1 MKKQVWIFS
10 IVAITVLISFA
21 TGAAAPN
28 TFDAN
33 GDLCI
38 SGGTTPQEIGTPME
52 LWAGVGNEN
61 AGTLVG
67 YITFDS
73 ESVRINLTDL
83 DGDGIPDMYPWV
95 ATAVHIHFAE
105 NLDGIPQTPSN
116 NPKVGLFEYNIDDL
130 ELFEYIVE
138 ITDPFQS
145 EIVIPVD
152 FEAVGAIHVAVE
164 KDSSD
169 VDVLVEYL
177 LNNFNVGDMI
187 QPVNESCVPLTSCGA
202 VKPEEAL
209 TQCDIDR
216 AIAILTDDEWQE
228 SCYYCYG
235 RVNAL
240 LCAVN
245 DIQET
250 AWGDGKSGESFDGN
264 QWGTYFNYDE
274 TCGEQPEDDWSVVYQ
289 ENYSSNPG
297 WTTN

>member
-1 MKKQVWIFS
+1 MRHKVRILA
-10 IVAITVLISFA
+10 IVVVSALISFVCVQPRSLVEA
-21 TGAAAPN
+21 QEIGAN

-52 LWAGVGNEN
+52 LWAGVGNED

-83 DGDGIPDMYPWV
+83 DGDGVPDMYPWV

-105 NLDGIPQTPSN
+105 TVDGIPQTQSG
-116 NPKVGLFEYNIDDL
+116 NPKVGHFEYNIDDL

-152 FEAVGAIHVAVE
+152 FEAVGAIHLAVE
-164 KDSSD
+164 KYYRD
-169 VDVLVEYL
+169 VDVLVDYL
-177 LNNFNVGDMI
+177 LNNFHVGDMI
-187 QPVNESCVPLTSCGA
+187 QPVNESCVPLTSCGV

-209 TQCDIDR
+209 TLGDIQR
-216 AIAILTDDEWQE
+216 AISILTDDDL
-228 SCYYCYG
+228 SNALPYCWG
-235 RVNAL
+235 RVNAI
-240 LCAVN
+240 LCDVN
-245 DIQET
+245 ANGGNFIEET
-250 AWGDGKSGESFDGN
+250 AWGDGKSGEEFDGN

-274 TCGEQPEDDWSVVYQ
+274 TCVPE
-289 ENYSSNPG
+289 E
-297 WTTN
+297 

>member
-1 MKKQVWIFS
+1 MRDKVRILA
-10 IVAITVLISFA
+10 IVVVAALISFVCDQPRSLVEA
-21 TGAAAPN
+21 QEIGAN

-52 LWAGVGNEN
+52 LWAGVGNED

-83 DGDGIPDMYPWV
+83 DGDGVPDMYPWV

-116 NPKVGLFEYNIDDL
+116 NPKVGHFEYNIESLD
-130 ELFEYIVE
+130 LFEYIIE
-138 ITDPFQS
+138 IAEPFQS

-152 FEAVGAIHVAVE
+152 FEAVGAIHLAVE
-164 KDSSD
+164 Q
-169 VDVLVEYL
+169 VDVLVEYI
-177 LNNFNVGDMI
+177 LNNFSVGDMI
-187 QPVNESCVPLTSCGA
+187 QPVNESCVPLTSCGV

-209 TQCDIDR
+209 TLGDIQR
-216 AIAILTDDEWQE
+216 AISILTDDDL
-228 SCYYCYG
+228 SNALPYCWG
-235 RVNAL
+235 RVNAI
-240 LCAVN
+240 LCGVN

-250 AWGDGKSGESFDGN
+250 AWGDGKSGEEFDGN

-274 TCGEQPEDDWSVVYQ
+274 TCVE
-289 ENYSSNPG
+289 
-297 WTTN
+297 

>member
-1 MKKQVWIFS
+1 MINKVRILVIFV
-10 IVAITVLISFA
+10 VAALISFVYEQPRSLVEA
-21 TGAAAPN
+21 QEIGAN

-33 GDLCI
+33 GNLCI
-38 SGGTTPQEIGTPME
+38 SGGNTPQEIGTPME
-52 LWAGVGNEN
+52 LWAGVGNED

-73 ESVRINLTDL
+73 ENVRINLTDL
-83 DGDGIPDMYPWV
+83 DDDKIPDMYPWV

-105 NLDGIPQTPSN
+105 NLAGIPQTPSN

-145 EIVIPVD
+145 EIVIPVF

-164 KDSSD
+164 KDISG
-169 VDVLVEYL
+169 VDYL

-187 QPVNESCVPLTSCGA
+187 QPVNESCTPLTSCGV

-209 TQCDIDR
+209 TLGDIQR
-216 AIAILTDDEWQE
+216 AYSILTGGD
-228 SCYYCYG
+228 YAGPYCWG
-235 RVNAL
+235 RVNAI
-240 LCAVN
+240 LCDVN
-245 DIQET
+245 ANGENFIQET
-250 AWGDGKSGESFDGN
+250 AWGDGKSGEEFDGN

-274 TCGEQPEDDWSVVYQ
+274 TCVE
-289 ENYSSNPG
+289 
-297 WTTN
+297 

>member
-1 MKKQVWIFS
+1 
-10 IVAITVLISFA
+10 
-21 TGAAAPN
+21 
-28 TFDAN
+28 
-33 GDLCI
+33 
-38 SGGTTPQEIGTPME
+38 
-52 LWAGVGNEN
+52 
-61 AGTLVG
+61 VG

-145 EIVIPVD
+145 EIVIPVI

-164 KDSSD
+164 KDYSD
-169 VDVLVEYL
+169 VDVLVEYIH
-177 LNNFNVGDMI
+177 NNFNVGDMI
-187 QPVNESCVPLTSCGA
+187 QPVDENCVPLATCGG

-209 TQCDIDR
+209 TLGDIQR
-216 AIAILTDDEWQE
+216 AISILTDDDL
-228 SCYYCYG
+228 SNPLPYCWG
-235 RVNAL
+235 RVNAI
-240 LCAVN
+240 LCGVN
-245 DIQET
+245 GIQET
-250 AWGDGKSGESFDGN
+250 AWGDGKSGEEFDGN

-274 TCGEQPEDDWSVVYQ
+274 TCVE
-289 ENYSSNPG
+289 
-297 WTTN
+297 